1 MRKPIRRALFAGVA
15 LVAVAFIA
23 SQQLGSAQ
31 AYEQPADEAQPQT
44 MEQFLTTVTKDVDA
58 YWTSVFEDSGLPEPR
73 VSYAWIPAGGP
84 PPARATARRH
94 HGRQRRR
101 LLLG

>member
-15 LVAVAFIA
+15 LLAVAFIA

-44 MEQFLTTVTKDVDA
+44 IEQFLTPSRGRRRLLDV
-58 YWTSVFEDSGLPEPR
+58 VFEDAGLPEPR
-73 VSYAWIPAGGP
+73 VSYAWIPAGQ
-84 PPARATARRH
+84 TAAERVR
-94 HGRQRRR
+94 
-101 LLLG
+101 